1 MSLKILADES
11 ILVDRC
17 LAEDREAQK
26 LLYEKYKHVFY
37 TIALRIT
44 GNPEDSKDA
53 LQDGFVNIFQS
64 MANYGGKSSLY
75 YWMKTIIVRAS
86 VQKIEKD
93 ILWRQIKDYEQS
105 FLFTWDDDLTGE
117 VLEQAIATLEK
128 GYRTVFLLIEVEGYK
143 HKEVAQLL
151 NISEGTSKSQLY
163 HAKKHLQKI
172 LKSYRL

>member
-17 LAEDREAQK
+17 LADDREAQK

-44 GNPEDSKDA
+44 GNNEDAKDA

-64 MANYGGKSSLY
+64 MSNYSGKSSLY
-75 YWMKTIIVRAS
+75 YWMKTIIIRAS
-86 VQKIEKD
+86 IKKIERN
-93 ILWRQIKDYEQS
+93 IQWRQIEDYEES
-105 FLFTWDDDLTGE
+105 FLFTWDDELTG
-117 VLEQAIATLEK
+117 VMLEKVIAGLEK

-143 HKEVAQLL
+143 HKEVAQIL

-163 HAKKHLQKI
+163 HAKKQLQRI
-172 LKSYRL
+172 LKSHRP